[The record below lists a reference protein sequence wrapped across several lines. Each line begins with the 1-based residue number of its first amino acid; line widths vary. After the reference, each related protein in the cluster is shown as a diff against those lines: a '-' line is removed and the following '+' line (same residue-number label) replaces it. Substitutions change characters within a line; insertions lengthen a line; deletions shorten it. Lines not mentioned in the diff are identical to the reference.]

1 MSQPTRILAALV
13 AGLLGGVLIAK
24 ASISAADWG
33 VLVARPVGTAWL
45 NALQMTVI
53 PLVVSLLVT
62 GVASTAEAASAGRL
76 ATRTIGLTLILL
88 TIDATVAA
96 LVTPLILTAAPI
108 PGQAAAALRSALV
121 GIPAVQT
128 PPPIAEM
135 FAAIV
140 PNNVIAA
147 ATNGA
152 LLSLIVFTLVFAF
165 ALTRIGS
172 TARHQLVGLFAAIRD
187 AMLVVVGWVLWLAP
201 VGVFALAFTV
211 GARAGAAA
219 FGALIHYMAVIS
231 VVGIVV
237 TLVAYLVAGL
247 AGRVPIA
254 RFARAAL
261 PAQAFAVS
269 TQSSLATLPAM
280 LKAVTDMGV
289 PRQAS
294 GVTLP
299 LGVAMFRA
307 TQPAMNLAIAIY
319 IGRWFGVDVPIP
331 AIAAA
336 ILVGV
341 VTSLGSISLPSQIT
355 FFASAAPIASAL
367 GVPLAPLGLLIAV
380 ETIPD
385 IFRTLGNV
393 TSNLALTVLATRDQ
407 TADAPEFAEPDFAA
421 LDPAPDTRRRAG

>member
-1 MSQPTRILAALV
+1 MSQPVRILLSLVLGLAAGGLV
-13 AGLLGGVLIAK
+13 AAFAPGAVGATTAIA
-24 ASISAADWG
+24 S
-33 VLVARPVGTAWL
+33 PVGTAWL

-76 ATRTIGLTLILL
+76 AARVIGLTLVLL
-88 TIDATVAA
+88 VVNATISG
-96 LVTPLILTAAPI
+96 LVTPLILDLVPI
-108 PGQAAAALRSALV
+108 PGEAAAALRQALV
-121 GIPAVQT
+121 GAQAVAT
-128 PPPIAEM
+128 PPATAEL
-135 FAAIV
+135 FAAII
-140 PNNVIAA
+140 PSNVFASAA
-147 ATNGA
+147 SGA

-165 ALTRIGS
+165 ALTRIEADGRS
-172 TARHQLVGLFAAIRD
+172 LVVRLFAAIRD

-201 VGVFALAFTV
+201 IGVFALAYLV
-211 GARAGAAA
+211 GARAGGAA

-231 VVGIVV
+231 TIGVVV
-237 TLVAYLVAGL
+237 TLVAYAVA
-247 AGRVPIA
+247 AIASRVPVA

-261 PAQAFAVS
+261 PAQVFAVS

-280 LKAVTDMGV
+280 LKAVGEMGV
-289 PRQAS
+289 PRTAS

-319 IGRWFGVDVPIP
+319 IARWFGVEIGAG
-331 AIAAA
+331 AIAAGIVAGA
-336 ILVGV
+336 I
-341 VTSLGSISLPSQIT
+341 TSLGSISLPSQIT
-355 FFASAAPIASAL
+355 FFASVAPIASAM

-393 TSNLALTVLATRDQ
+393 TSNLALTAVVTRDQ
-407 TADAPEFAEPDFAA
+407 AADVVV
-421 LDPAPDTRRRAG
+421 